1 MFIKFIMD
9 DSERNKIVL
18 RIASK
23 IQEDGTAH
31 DEQDP
36 SVMEQYIKYAVSLDV
51 PESDAPEVVAES
63 FLYLQ
68 MKSSPDEDPLQKGD
82 TFGVGFS

>member
-1 MFIKFIMD
+1 MKLVMD

-18 RIASK
+18 RIAEK
-23 IQEDGTAH
+23 IQQDKTSY

-36 SVMEQYIKYAVSLDV
+36 SVIEQYIKYAISLDV
-51 PESDAPEVVAES
+51 PESDASDTVAES

>member
-1 MFIKFIMD
+1 MKLIMD
-9 DSERNKIVL
+9 DSERNKFVL
-18 RIASK
+18 RIAEK
-23 IQEDGTAH
+23 IQQNKTSY

-36 SVMEQYIKYAVSLDV
+36 SIMKQYIKYAVSLDV
-51 PESDAPEVVAES
+51 PESDAPEIVAES

>member
-1 MFIKFIMD
+1 MKLVMD

-18 RIASK
+18 RIAEK
-23 IQEDGTAH
+23 IQQDKTSY

-36 SVMEQYIKYAVSLDV
+36 SVIEQYIKYAISLDV
-51 PESDAPEVVAES
+51 PESDAPDTVAES

-82 TFGVGFS
+82 TFGVGLS

>member
-1 MFIKFIMD
+1 MD

-23 IQEDGTAH
+23 IQEDGTSH

-36 SVMEQYIKYAVSLDV
+36 SVMEQYIKYAMSLDV
-51 PESDAPEVVAES
+51 PESDASEVVAES
-63 FLYLQ
+63 FLYLH